1 VLFLDLVAMVAN
13 VIGLEAGQRAA
24 RDRTLAQDVDHHPVA
39 DLRAWLAPLREIGVA
54 EELRMNIVPYLVAGL
69 LFDLWRSC

>member
-1 VLFLDLVAMVAN
+1 V
-13 VIGLEAGQRAA
+13 
-24 RDRTLAQDVDHHPVA
+24 QDVDHHPVA

-69 LFDLWRSC
+69 FFYLWRSC